1 MARAGLERPFLLR
14 LSGPRHWFLNG
25 EDQPR
30 LGERMA
36 IGAVIQ
42 TKGGPL
48 VVVPCSMG
56 TVGRIVAGTSET
68 LLLRAADVCLKE
80 RRPLILVPRETPLA
94 THHLQNLTRLSELG
108 ALVLPA
114 MPGFYHQPRTVE
126 DLVDFIVQRIC
137 DHLDVPVDLA
147 RRWGS
152 D

>member
-1 MARAGLERPFLLR
+1 
-14 LSGPRHWFLNG
+14 
-25 EDQPR
+25 
-30 LGERMA
+30 
-36 IGAVIQ
+36 
-42 TKGGPL
+42 
-48 VVVPCSMG
+48 
-56 TVGRIVAGTSET
+56 
-68 LLLRAADVCLKE
+68 
-80 RRPLILVPRETPLA
+80 
-94 THHLQNLTRLSELG
+94 HLQNLTRLSELG